1 MPVCRVSCVI
11 VCVIRFQV
19 RLEDV
24 YVRVVMSMST
34 SISMSMSMSMS
45 MSKSM
50 SMSMMFMCN
59 ANAIIEY
66 ELRRPGLPNATLE
79 GIYICQ
85 QGCRFINTL

>member
-34 SISMSMSMSMS
+34 SISMSMS
-45 MSKSM
+45 KSM
-50 SMSMMFMCN
+50 SMSMLFMCN

-66 ELRRPGLPNATLE
+66 DRTRSGP
-79 GIYICQ
+79 
-85 QGCRFINTL
+85 